1 MKRKEHFSN
10 HSMSTTLYPDKD
22 TGRKESYRAI
32 SLLSTDK
39 KKSSFLSK
47 SSFTKILVNKINN
60 KSKGKYIM
68 TNWNL
73 SLDAKL
79 IKHMKINIIH
89 HINRLKK
96 NYTSDST
103 EAEKAFNK
111 IQKPLTIQTL
121 SKLEI

>member
-1 MKRKEHFSN
+1 
-10 HSMSTTLYPDKD
+10 
-22 TGRKESYRAI
+22 
-32 SLLSTDK
+32 
-39 KKSSFLSK
+39 
-47 SSFTKILVNKINN
+47 
-60 KSKGKYIM
+60 M

-96 NYTSDST
+96 NYTTDST

-111 IQKPLTIQTL
+111 IQKPLMIQTL